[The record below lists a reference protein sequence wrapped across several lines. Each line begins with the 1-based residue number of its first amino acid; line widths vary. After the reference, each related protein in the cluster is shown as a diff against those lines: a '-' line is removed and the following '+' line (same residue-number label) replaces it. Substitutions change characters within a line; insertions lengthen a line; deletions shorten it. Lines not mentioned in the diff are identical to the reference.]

1 MTSRVALVG
10 SPLRRPHSAVMH
22 NAAFRHFGVDARY
35 ELRPLES
42 DQLEDFFAEV
52 RQEEWLGFQ
61 VTSPHKQAAMGLV
74 DEIEPQAAAIGA
86 INSGLRTPE
95 GRLVGFNTDAPGFAR
110 SVSSDLGMTLTG
122 ANVVVV
128 GAGGAARAVVHA
140 CLNAGAVRVYIAN
153 RTPDRASELGAE
165 IDDPV
170 VTAGGVD
177 RELDDALRQAD
188 LAVNATT
195 VGMTTEGVS
204 FDVRQLPAH
213 ARVFDLVYVPAATEL
228 VNQARARGLMAVN
241 GLGMLVG
248 QAAIAFERWTGVPDA
263 DPVMRQ
269 AVGQV
274 AEDSTA

>member
-1 MTSRVALVG
+1 
-10 SPLRRPHSAVMH
+10 MH

-52 RQEEWLGFQ
+52 RQEDWLGFQ
-61 VTSPHKQAAMGLV
+61 VTSPHKQAAMALV
-74 DEIEPQAAAIGA
+74 DEVELDAAAIGA

-110 SVSSDLGMTLTG
+110 SVNGDLRMSLAG

-140 CLNAGAVRVYIAN
+140 CLNAGAARVHIAN
-153 RTPDRASELGAE
+153 RTPGRASELATE

-177 RELDDALRQAD
+177 DSLDAALHQAD

-204 FDVRQLPAH
+204 FDVRQLPTN
-213 ARVFDLVYVPAATEL
+213 ARVFDLVYVPATTDL
-228 VNQARARGLMAVN
+228 VDQARARGLMAVN

-248 QAAIAFERWTGVPDA
+248 QAAIAFERWTGIADA
-263 DPVMRQ
+263 DSMMRQ
-269 AVGQV
+269 AIGQLADSTAEDSM
-274 AEDSTA
+274 AEDSTAQD